1 LHSPEHK
8 NEVPD
13 AADSRAAKG
22 TAFYLTLVARTPR
35 AFSQLLG
42 YRAKASGPGVSAF
55 EHGLLAEKGAMPV
68 RFSVRCAALSV
79 AFLLSRSN
87 SLAYAQATESVPGI
101 TVEAQRQAKQL
112 KHDVNEF
119 AAAAITKQFNA
130 SFLRWDHPVCPLVAG
145 LNHEQGEFVLHR
157 LSDIAR
163 SVHVPLGKETCKP
176 NFFVIVAQ
184 NPSVFIQL
192 MWRRWPRLFD
202 TRHGI
207 APVRRFIELPR
218 PVRIWYNQADIDAD
232 AGVAFNDA
240 LAESA
245 GVGLGAGE
253 FPIHVRP
260 SLGSRLTTAVV
271 RNIETTMIVVD
282 PEKVK
287 ALNFGQLVDYIAL
300 IGFAQINLDK
310 DLGQAP
316 SILKVFS
323 AAERSPPI
331 EMTDWDRALLR
342 ALYSTPQRD
351 LLQLSEM
358 ETAMFKEISVR
369 AAH

>member
-1 LHSPEHK
+1 MDVRLS
-8 NEVPD
+8 EV
-13 AADSRAAKG
+13 
-22 TAFYLTLVARTPR
+22 
-35 AFSQLLG
+35 
-42 YRAKASGPGVSAF
+42 
-55 EHGLLAEKGAMPV
+55 
-68 RFSVRCAALSV
+68 CIALSL
-79 AFLLSRSN
+79 AFLVLKTN
-87 SLAYAQATESVPGI
+87 SLAYAQVAESVPGI

-119 AAAAITKQFNA
+119 AGAAITKQFGQ
-130 SFLRWDHPVCPLVAG
+130 SFMRWDHPVCPLVAG
-145 LNHEQGEFVLHR
+145 LKREQGEFVLHR

-184 NPSVFIQL
+184 NPSLFIKL
-192 MWRRWPRLFD
+192 LWRRWPRLFD

-207 APVRRFIELPR
+207 APVRKFIDFPR

-240 LAESA
+240 LAESS
-245 GVGLGAGE
+245 GIGLGTGE
-253 FPIHVRP
+253 FPIHWTP
-260 SLGSRLTTAVV
+260 SLGSRLTMAVV
-271 RNIETTMIVVD
+271 RNIESAMLVVD

-323 AAERSPPI
+323 ASETSVPI

-351 LLQLSEM
+351 MLQLSEM
-358 ETAMFKEISVR
+358 ETAMFKEIS
-369 AAH
+369 AHATQ